1 VAQRDDSAQ
10 PGSIGDELAEA
21 IRRQVDQVAEALRDE
36 VERLQ
41 QEVSERGRAAARGAG
56 YVGAAGALGLVAG
69 GALASLPL
77 IALRKVLP
85 PTAVALL
92 VAGGAAAGAFVLA
105 RRGLEQLKVAAP
117 ESVEQRLD
125 EAGDEIADTLRAQAR
140 QAHPKG
146 AA

>member
-1 VAQRDDSAQ
+1 VAQREDLGQS
-10 PGSIGDELAEA
+10 GSLGDELAEA
-21 IRRQVDQVAEALRDE
+21 IRRQVDQVAEALREE

-41 QEVSERGRAAARGAG
+41 QEMSERGRAAARGAG

-85 PTAVALL
+85 PAAVALL
-92 VAGGAAAGAFVLA
+92 VAGGATAGAIVLV

-117 ESVEQRLD
+117 DALEQRID
-125 EAGDEIADTLRAQAR
+125 EAGDEIAETLRAQAR
-140 QAHPKG
+140 QHG
-146 AA
+146 AP